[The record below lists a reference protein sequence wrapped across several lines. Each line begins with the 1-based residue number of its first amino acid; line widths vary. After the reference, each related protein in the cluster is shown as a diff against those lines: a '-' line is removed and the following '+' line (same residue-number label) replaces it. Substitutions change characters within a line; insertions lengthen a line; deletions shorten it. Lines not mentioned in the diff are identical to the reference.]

1 MSTDNEMY
9 DQALISCLNETL
21 KNGFAK
27 VEIVTAKPKKKIYGS
42 RRAIRRVLKARKE
55 KEQGK

>member
-9 DQALISCLNETL
+9 DQILTDLLNDTL
-21 KNGFAK
+21 KHGFAK
-27 VEIVTAKPKKKIYGS
+27 AAIITPKKKIYGS